1 MAAYTPFEQLEG
13 DSVDGAAVVE
23 FPFMELAKAWY
34 DSPAYRAIMH
44 DRQQGEWTTLD
55 SSVARLMD
63 KAKRRH
69 PRARR
74 NHLQLRRVIL
84 TCYFCFGS
92 RHSKKMER
100 VGGGW
105 FVGQKPTRFS
115 LNAPS
120 GRSNR
125 LNLKQIWRRRVGV
138 EPTIHPAKGRIAG
151 FEGREDHRTPC
162 ASVCAQSDDSTSLNL
177 QSRLVRL
184 LRSIAW
190 CQ

>member
-1 MAAYTPFEQLEG
+1 MTAPHTAQSCMIANKESGRHLTRR
-13 DSVDGAAVVE
+13 S
-23 FPFMELAKAWY
+23 
-34 DSPAYRAIMH
+34 R
-44 DRQQGEWTTLD
+44 
-55 SSVARLMD
+55 RLMD

-69 PRARR
+69 SRARR
-74 NHLQLRRVIL
+74 NRLQLRRVIL

-92 RHSKKMER
+92 RHSKKMEW
-100 VGGGW
+100 VGSGW

-151 FEGREDHRTPC
+151 FEGREDHRTPF
-162 ASVCAQSDDSTSLNL
+162 ASGAIIRGRSSAINL
-177 QSRLVRL
+177 SETQ
-184 LRSIAW
+184 RSVFPGRGEGHSFN
-190 CQ
+190 

>member
-1 MAAYTPFEQLEG
+1 MIANKESGRHLTRR
-13 DSVDGAAVVE
+13 S
-23 FPFMELAKAWY
+23 
-34 DSPAYRAIMH
+34 R
-44 DRQQGEWTTLD
+44 
-55 SSVARLMD
+55 RLMD

-69 PRARR
+69 SRARR

-105 FVGQKPTRFS
+105 FVGQKPARFS

-151 FEGREDHRTPC
+151 FEDREDHRTPC
-162 ASVCAQSDDSTSLNL
+162 ASVYRQPVASRGIIPWGRTCDCCASTARHAASPPHVDVVWSQSGDRKQLILSSIFCGVSTSG
-177 QSRLVRL
+177 RACT
-184 LRSIAW
+184 RSSAE
-190 CQ
+190 